1 MVNQTSAPLAPCH
14 LRDATIRETAHPN
27 FAVHRRLPMH
37 RRILILFALVLALT
51 VPSFA
56 QEHADHAA
64 PTKPKSAALM
74 TGYGNWHHPVST
86 KNAQAQAF
94 FDQGL
99 RLIYAFNHDEAARSF
114 QRATELDPKLA
125 MAYWGIAEAVGPNY
139 NDPASEDRFVQ
150 AHAAIEKAQALA
162 ADAPE
167 SDRAYIAALA
177 KRFPADPKSDLHAA
191 AEQYRDAMRDVVKR
205 FPDDLDAA
213 TLFAEAGMN
222 LHPWGLW
229 RADGT
234 PEQGTEEIVSTLESV
249 IRREPNHFGAVHY
262 YIHSVEASS
271 SPERALAGANRLAEL
286 APAAG
291 HIVHMPAHIYI
302 RTGDYEAAVKT
313 NQKAA
318 LADQAYIKAGAG
330 EGIYSMMYYSHNLHF
345 IAMAA
350 AMNGNYLE
358 SRRGAQMLAAN
369 VGPHVKVM
377 PPLEGFMTVPLA
389 VEVRFHKWNEIL
401 KAPQPDPA
409 MHTATVFWH
418 FARGLA
424 LAGTGKLEEAEA
436 EHKFVAEAEEKTP
449 PDAIFQMPINNK
461 TKDILKIAEN
471 VLGAKISLAKND
483 MDATVNQLRA
493 AVAVQDSLKY
503 DEPQDWF
510 YPVRE
515 SLGAVL
521 LKIGDDAGA
530 EDVFRADLERNP
542 RNPRS
547 LFGLEQALKALDRTY
562 DAGFIRKQFDA
573 NWKGATRPTLDDLV

>member
-1 MVNQTSAPLAPCH
+1 
-14 LRDATIRETAHPN
+14 
-27 FAVHRRLPMH
+27 MH
-37 RRILILFALVLALT
+37 RRMLTLFALVLALS
-51 VPSFA
+51 VPAFT
-56 QEHADHAA
+56 QEHPEHAA
-64 PTKPKSAALM
+64 PAKAKSATLM

-114 QRATELDPKLA
+114 QRAAELDPKLA
-125 MAYWGIAEAVGPNY
+125 IAYWGIAEAVGPNY
-139 NDPASEDRFVQ
+139 NDPASEGRFVQ
-150 AHAAIEKAQALA
+150 AHDAIAKAETLA
-162 ADAPE
+162 ADASE
-167 SDRAYIAALA
+167 SDKAYIAALA
-177 KRFPADPKSDLHAA
+177 KRFPADPKSDLHTA

-229 RADGT
+229 RVDGA
-234 PEQGTEEIVSTLESV
+234 PEQGTEEIVTTLESV
-249 IRREPNHFGAVHY
+249 IRRDPDHLGAVHY

-271 SPERALAGANRLAEL
+271 SPERALAGANRLAQL

-302 RTGDYEAAVKT
+302 RTGDYQAAVQI

-318 LADQAYIKAGAG
+318 LADQVYLKVSGA
-330 EGIYSMMYYSHNLHF
+330 EGIYPMMYYSHNLHF
-345 IAMAA
+345 IAVAA
-350 AMNGNYLE
+350 AMNGNYPE

-369 VGPHVKVM
+369 VRPHVKEM

-449 PDAIFQMPINNK
+449 PDATFQMPINNK

-471 VLGAKISLAKND
+471 VLGAKLSLAKND
-483 MDATVNQLRA
+483 MDGAVNQLRA
-493 AVAVQDSLKY
+493 AVAIQDSLKY
-503 DEPQDWF
+503 GEPQDWF

-515 SLGAVL
+515 SLGAAL
-521 LKIGDDAGA
+521 LKIGDNAGA
-530 EDVFRADLERNP
+530 EEAFRADLERNP

-547 LFGLEQALKALDRTY
+547 LFGLEEALKAQERTY
-562 DAGFIRKQFDA
+562 DAGFVRKQFDA
-573 NWKGATRPTLDDLV
+573 NWKGATRPTIDDLV

>member
-1 MVNQTSAPLAPCH
+1 
-14 LRDATIRETAHPN
+14 
-27 FAVHRRLPMH
+27 MH
-37 RRILILFALVLALT
+37 RRMLTLFVLVVALSA
-51 VPSFA
+51 PAFA
-56 QEHADHAA
+56 QEHPEHAGPA
-64 PTKPKSAALM
+64 KTKSAVLM

-99 RLIYAFNHDEAARSF
+99 RQIYAFNHDEAARSF
-114 QRATELDPKLA
+114 QRAAELDPKLA
-125 MAYWGIAEAVGPNY
+125 MAYWGVAEAVGPNY
-139 NDPASEDRFVQ
+139 NDPASKDRFVK
-150 AHAAIEKAQALA
+150 AHDAIAKAQTLA
-162 ADAPE
+162 ADASE
-167 SDRAYIAALA
+167 GDQAYIAALA

-191 AEQYRDAMRDVVKR
+191 LEQYRDAMREVVKR
-205 FPDDLDAA
+205 LPDDLDAA

-234 PEQGTEEIVSTLESV
+234 PEEGTQEIVATLESV
-249 IRREPNHFGAVHY
+249 IRRDPNHLGAIHY
-262 YIHSVEASS
+262 YIHCVEASN

-302 RTGDYEAAVKT
+302 RTGDYEAALKT

-318 LADQAYIKAGAG
+318 LVDQAYIKGGAA

-358 SRRGAQMLAAN
+358 SRRGAQLLAAN
-369 VGPHVKVM
+369 VGPHAKDM

-401 KAPQPDPA
+401 KTPQPDPA
-409 MHTATVFWH
+409 LHTATVFWH

-424 LAGTGKLEEAEA
+424 LAATEKLDEAEA
-436 EHKFVAEAEEKTP
+436 EHKIVAETEEKTP

-471 VLGAKISLAKND
+471 VLGAKISLEKND

-493 AVAVQDSLKY
+493 AVAIQDSLKY

-530 EDVFRADLERNP
+530 EEVFRADLERNP

-547 LFGLEQALKALDRTY
+547 LFGLEQALKAMDKAY
-562 DAGFIRKQFDA
+562 DAGFVRKQFDA
-573 NWKGATRPTLDDLV
+573 NWKGSTRPTVDDLV

>member
-1 MVNQTSAPLAPCH
+1 
-14 LRDATIRETAHPN
+14 
-27 FAVHRRLPMH
+27 MH
-37 RRILILFALVLALT
+37 RRILILLAIAPALCIAIL
-51 VPSFA
+51 A
-56 QEHADHAA
+56 QEHAEHAA
-64 PTKPKSAALM
+64 PPKAKPATLM

-86 KNAQAQAF
+86 KNAPAQAF

-99 RLIYAFNHDEAARSF
+99 RLIYAFNHNEAMRSF
-114 QRATELDPKLA
+114 RRAAELDPKLA

-139 NDPASEDRFVQ
+139 NDPASEDRFAQ
-150 AHAAIEKAQALA
+150 AHAAIEKAQTLG
-162 ADAPE
+162 ADASE
-167 SDRAYIAALA
+167 SDQAYITALA
-177 KRFPADPKSDLHAA
+177 KRFPADPKSDLRAA

-229 RADGT
+229 RPDGT
-234 PEQGTEEIVSTLESV
+234 PEEGTEEIVSTLESV
-249 IRREPNHFGAVHY
+249 IRREPNHLGAIHY

-271 SPERALAGANRLAEL
+271 SPERALAGANRLAQL

-318 LADQAYIKAGAG
+318 LADQAYIKAGAA

-350 AMNGNYLE
+350 AMSGNYLE
-358 SRRGAQMLAAN
+358 SRRGAQLLAAN
-369 VGPHVKVM
+369 VGPHVKEM

-424 LAGTGKLEEAEA
+424 LAGAGKLEEAEA

-521 LKIGDDAGA
+521 LKIGDYAGA
-530 EDVFRADLERNP
+530 EETFRADLDRNP

-547 LFGLEQALKALDRTY
+547 LFGLEQALKAMDRSY
-562 DAGFIRKQFDA
+562 DAGFVRKQFDA
-573 NWKGATRPTLDDLV
+573 NWKGAARPTVDDLV

>member
-1 MVNQTSAPLAPCH
+1 
-14 LRDATIRETAHPN
+14 
-27 FAVHRRLPMH
+27 
-37 RRILILFALVLALT
+37 
-51 VPSFA
+51 
-56 QEHADHAA
+56 
-64 PTKPKSAALM
+64 
-74 TGYGNWHHPVST
+74 VST

-114 QRATELDPKLA
+114 RHAAELDPKLA
-125 MAYWGIAEAVGPNY
+125 MAFWGVAEAVGPNY
-139 NDPASEDRFVQ
+139 NDPASDDRFVQ
-150 AHAAIEKAQALA
+150 AHQAIEKAASLTEGA
-162 ADAPE
+162 SA

-177 KRFPADPKSDLHAA
+177 KRFPADSKSDLRAA
-191 AEQYRDAMRDVVKR
+191 LQEYRDAMREVVKQY
-205 FPDDLDAA
+205 PDDLDAA

-229 RADGT
+229 HADGT
-234 PEQGTEEIVSTLESV
+234 PEEGTEEIVATLESV
-249 IRREPNHFGAVHY
+249 IRREPNHLGAVHY
-262 YIHSVEASS
+262 YIHAVEASN
-271 SPERALAGANRLAEL
+271 SPERALAGANRLAQL

-318 LADQAYIKAGAG
+318 LADQAYLAASGAQ
-330 EGIYSMMYYSHNLHF
+330 GIYPLMYYSHNLHF
-345 IAMAA
+345 IAMCA

-358 SRRGAQMLAAN
+358 SKRAAQLLAAN
-369 VGPHVKVM
+369 VGPHVKDM
-377 PPLEGFMTVPLA
+377 PALGGFMTVPLA

-401 KAPQPDPA
+401 KAPQPDA
-409 MHTATVFWH
+409 SMQAAAVFWH

-424 LAGTGKLEEAEA
+424 LAATGKIEGAEA
-436 EHKFVAEAEEKTP
+436 EHKIVAEAEDKTP
-449 PDAIFQMPINNK
+449 PDAVFQMPINNK

-471 VLGAKISLAKND
+471 VLGARISLAKND
-483 MDATVNQLRA
+483 MDGTVNQLRA
-493 AVAVQDSLKY
+493 AVAIQDSLKY

-521 LKIGDDAGA
+521 LKIGDNAGA
-530 EDVFRADLERNP
+530 EDIFRADLNRNL

-547 LFGLEQALKALDRTY
+547 LFGLEQALKAQDKAY
-562 DAGFIRKQFDA
+562 DAGFVRKQFDA
-573 NWKGATRPTLDDLV
+573 SWKGATAPKVDDLV

>member
-1 MVNQTSAPLAPCH
+1 
-14 LRDATIRETAHPN
+14 
-27 FAVHRRLPMH
+27 MH
-37 RRILILFALVLALT
+37 RRILTLLALSLALT

-56 QEHADHAA
+56 QEHPDHATPA
-64 PTKPKSAALM
+64 KAKSAVLM

-86 KNAQAQAF
+86 KNAQAQVF

-99 RLIYAFNHDEAARSF
+99 RQIYAFNHDEATRSF
-114 QRATELDPKLA
+114 QRAAELDPKLA
-125 MAYWGIAEAVGPNY
+125 MAYWGVAEAVGPNY

-150 AHAAIEKAQALA
+150 AHTAIAKAQELA
-162 ADAPE
+162 ADASE
-167 SDRAYIAALA
+167 SDKAYIAALA
-177 KRFPADPKSDLHAA
+177 QRFPADPKSDLRAA
-191 AEQYRDAMRDVVKR
+191 AEQYRDAMRDVVKS

-229 RADGT
+229 RPDGT
-234 PEQGTEEIVSTLESV
+234 AEEGTEEIVSTLESV
-249 IRREPNHFGAVHY
+249 IRREPNHLGAVHY
-262 YIHSVEASS
+262 YIHAVEASN
-271 SPERALAGANRLAEL
+271 SPERALAGATRLAQL

-302 RTGDYEAAVKT
+302 RTGDYEAALQT

-318 LADQAYIKAGAG
+318 LADQAYIKAGAAP
-330 EGIYSMMYYSHNLHF
+330 GIYSMMYYSHNLHF

-350 AMNGNYLE
+350 AMNGNYVE

-369 VGPHVKVM
+369 VGPHVKDM

-424 LAGTGKLEEAEA
+424 LAGTGDLDGAEA
-436 EHKFVAEAEEKTP
+436 EHTIVADAEQQTS

-471 VLGAKISLAKND
+471 VLGAKISLEKND
-483 MDATVNQLRA
+483 MDATVNQLRV
-493 AVAVQDSLKY
+493 AVATQDLLKY

-521 LKIGDDAGA
+521 LKIGDYAGA
-530 EDVFRADLERNP
+530 EEVFRADLDRNL

-547 LFGLEQALKALDRTY
+547 LFGLEQALKGMDKAY
-562 DAGFIRKQFDA
+562 DAGFVRKQFDA
-573 NWKGATRPTLDDLV
+573 SWKGPTRPTVDDLV

>member
-1 MVNQTSAPLAPCH
+1 LLALALALSAPA
-14 LRDATIRETAHPN
+14 
-27 FAVHRRLPMH
+27 
-37 RRILILFALVLALT
+37 
-51 VPSFA
+51 FA
-56 QEHADHAA
+56 QEHPEHAA
-64 PTKPKSAALM
+64 GAKAKSATLM
-74 TGYGNWHHPVST
+74 IGYGDWHHPVST

-99 RLIYAFNHDEAARSF
+99 RLIYAFNHDEAMRSF
-114 QRATELDPKLA
+114 QRAAELDPKLA

-150 AHAAIEKAQALA
+150 AHAAVEKAQALA
-162 ADAPE
+162 AEASA
-167 SDRAYIAALA
+167 SDKVYIAALA
-177 KRFPADPKSDLHAA
+177 VRFPADPKSDLRAA
-191 AEQYRDAMRDVVKR
+191 AEQYRDAMREVVKL

-229 RADGT
+229 RPDGT
-234 PEQGTEEIVSTLESV
+234 PEEGTEEIVSTLESV
-249 IRREPNHFGAVHY
+249 IRRDPDHLGAVHY

-318 LADQAYIKAGAG
+318 LVDQAYIKSGAA
-330 EGIYSMMYYSHNLHF
+330 EGLYTMMYYSHNLHF

-358 SRRGAQMLAAN
+358 SRRGAQLLAAN
-369 VGPHVKVM
+369 VGPHVKDM

-409 MHTATVFWH
+409 MQTATVFWH

-424 LAGTGKLEEAEA
+424 LVATGKLEEAEA
-436 EHKFVAEAEEKTP
+436 EHNFVAEAEEKTS

-471 VLGAKISLAKND
+471 VLGAKISLARND

-493 AVAVQDSLKY
+493 AVAIQDSLKY
-503 DEPQDWF
+503 AEPQDWF

-530 EDVFRADLERNP
+530 EEVFRADLDRNP

-547 LFGLEQALKALDRTY
+547 LFGLEQALKAQERTY
-562 DAGFIRKQFDA
+562 DAGFVRKQFDA
-573 NWKGATRPTLDDLV
+573 NWKGSTRPTVDDLV

>member
-1 MVNQTSAPLAPCH
+1 M
-14 LRDATIRETAHPN
+14 I
-27 FAVHRRLPMH
+27 RRLGV
-37 RRILILFALVLALT
+37 LLALAMALCA
-51 VPSFA
+51 PGFA
-56 QEHADHAA
+56 QEHENAVAA
-64 PTKPKSAALM
+64 KNKTATLM
-74 TGYGNWHHPVST
+74 TGLGDWRHPVST

-114 QRATELDPKLA
+114 QRAAGLDPKLA

-150 AHAAIEKAQALA
+150 AHQAIEKAASLA
-162 ADAPE
+162 EGASE
-167 SDRAYIAALA
+167 SDQAYIAALA

-191 AEQYRDAMRDVVKR
+191 AEEYRDAMREVSKK

-229 RADGT
+229 HVDGS
-234 PEQGTEEIVSTLESV
+234 PEAGTEEIVATLESV
-249 IRREPNHFGAVHY
+249 MRREPNHLGAIHY
-262 YIHSVEASS
+262 YIHAVEASN
-271 SPERALAGANRLAEL
+271 SPERALAGANRLAQL

-302 RTGDYEAAVKT
+302 RTGDYEAALKT

-318 LADQAYIKAGAG
+318 QADQAYLAASKAQ
-330 EGIYSMMYYSHNLHF
+330 GIYPMMYYSHNLHF
-345 IAMAA
+345 IAMCA

-358 SRRGAQMLAAN
+358 SKRGALLLAAN
-369 VGPHVKVM
+369 VGPHVKEM

-401 KAPQPDPA
+401 KEPQPDES
-409 MHTATVFWH
+409 MQTATVFWH

-424 LAGTGKLEEAEA
+424 LAGTGKLEEAET
-436 EHKFVAEAEEKTP
+436 EHKLVAEAEEKTP

-461 TKDILKIAEN
+461 TKDILKIAES
-471 VLGAKISLAKND
+471 VLGAKISHAKND
-483 MDATVNQLRA
+483 DVAAISQLRE
-493 AVAVQDSLKY
+493 AVAIQDGLKY

-515 SLGAVL
+515 SLGAAL
-521 LKIGDDAGA
+521 LMSGDQAGA
-530 EDVFRADLERNP
+530 EQVFRDDLERNP

-547 LFGLEQALKALDRTY
+547 LFGLEQALKAQGRTY
-562 DAGFIRKQFDA
+562 DATFVRKQFDA
-573 NWKGATRPTLDDLV
+573 SWKGTTAPKMEDLV

>member
-1 MVNQTSAPLAPCH
+1 
-14 LRDATIRETAHPN
+14 
-27 FAVHRRLPMH
+27 MH
-37 RRILILFALVLALT
+37 RRIVTLLAIAPALCISTLT
-51 VPSFA
+51 LCECAIA
-56 QEHADHAA
+56 QQHAEHAASA
-64 PTKPKSAALM
+64 KPKSASLM
-74 TGYGNWHHPVST
+74 TGYGDWHHPVST

-99 RLIYAFNHDEAARSF
+99 RLIYAFNHDEAMRSF
-114 QRATELDPKLA
+114 QRAGELDPKLA
-125 MAYWGIAEAVGPNY
+125 MAYWGVAEAVGPNY
-139 NDPASEDRFVQ
+139 NDPASEGRFAQ
-150 AHAAIEKAQALA
+150 AHAAIEKALTLG
-162 ADAPE
+162 ADASE
-167 SDRAYIAALA
+167 SDQAYITALA
-177 KRFPADPKSDLHAA
+177 KRFPADPKSDLRAA

-229 RADGT
+229 RPDGT
-234 PEQGTEEIVSTLESV
+234 PEEGTEEIVSTLESV
-249 IRREPNHFGAVHY
+249 IRREPNHLGAIHY

-271 SPERALAGANRLAEL
+271 SPERALAGANRLAQL

-318 LADQAYIKAGAG
+318 LADQAYIQGGAAP
-330 EGIYSMMYYSHNLHF
+330 GIYSMMYYSHNLHF
-345 IAMAA
+345 IAIAA

-358 SRRGAQMLAAN
+358 SRRGAQLLAAN
-369 VGPHVKVM
+369 VGPHVKDM

-401 KAPQPDPA
+401 KAPQPNPA

-424 LAGTGKLEEAEA
+424 FAGTGKLDEAEA

-449 PDAIFQMPINNK
+449 PDAVFQMPINNK
-461 TKDILKIAEN
+461 TKDILRIAEN
-471 VLGAKISLAKND
+471 VLGAKISLAKGD

-530 EDVFRADLERNP
+530 EETFRADLDRNP

-547 LFGLEQALKALDRTY
+547 LFGLEQALKAMDRNY

-573 NWKGATRPTLDDLV
+573 NWKGAAPPTVDDLV

>member
-1 MVNQTSAPLAPCH
+1 
-14 LRDATIRETAHPN
+14 
-27 FAVHRRLPMH
+27 MH
-37 RRILILFALVLALT
+37 RRVLTLLKALLALGISSLALS
-51 VPSFA
+51 VAAFA
-56 QEHADHAA
+56 QEHAEHRV
-64 PTKPKSAALM
+64 PPKAKTAVLM
-74 TGYGNWHHPVST
+74 AGYGNWYHPVST

-99 RLIYAFNHDEAARSF
+99 RQIYAFNHDEALRSF
-114 QRATELDPKLA
+114 ERAGELDPKLA
-125 MAYWGIAEAVGPNY
+125 MAFWGVAEAVGPNY
-139 NDPASEDRFVQ
+139 NDPADPDRFKQ
-150 AHAAIEKAQALA
+150 AHEAIQKASDLSANAAPSE
-162 ADAPE
+162 
-167 SDRAYIAALA
+167 RAYIAALA

-191 AEQYRDAMRDVVKR
+191 TEQYRDAMHEVMKR

-229 RADGT
+229 RPDGT
-234 PEQGTEEIVSTLESV
+234 PEEGTEEIVAALESV
-249 IRREPNHFGAVHY
+249 IRREPNHLGAIHY
-262 YIHSVEASS
+262 YIHSVEASN
-271 SPERALAGANRLAEL
+271 SPERALAGANHLADL

-302 RTGDYEAAVKT
+302 RTGDYEAALKT
-313 NQKAA
+313 NQTAA
-318 LADQAYIKAGAG
+318 LADQAYIKGGAAP
-330 EGIYSMMYYSHNLHF
+330 GIYSMMYYSHNLHF

-350 AMNGNYLE
+350 AMNGNYAE
-358 SRRGAQMLAAN
+358 SRRGARLLAAN
-369 VGPHVKVM
+369 VGPHVKDM
-377 PPLEGFMTVPLA
+377 PGLAGFLTVPMA
-389 VEVRFHKWNEIL
+389 VEARFHRWNEIL
-401 KAPQPDPA
+401 KMPPPDPA
-409 MHTATVFWH
+409 IETAAVFWH

-424 LAGTGKLEEAEA
+424 LAGTGNVDGAEA
-436 EHKFVAEAEEKTP
+436 EHKIVAKAEEQTS

-493 AVAVQDSLKY
+493 AVALQDGLKY

-521 LKIGDDAGA
+521 LKIGDCAGA
-530 EDVFRADLERNP
+530 EEVFRADLGRNP

-547 LFGLEQALKALDRTY
+547 LFGLEEALKAEDRAY
-562 DAGFIRKQFDA
+562 DAGFVRRQFDA
-573 NWKGATRPTLDDLV
+573 SWKGAARPTIDDLV